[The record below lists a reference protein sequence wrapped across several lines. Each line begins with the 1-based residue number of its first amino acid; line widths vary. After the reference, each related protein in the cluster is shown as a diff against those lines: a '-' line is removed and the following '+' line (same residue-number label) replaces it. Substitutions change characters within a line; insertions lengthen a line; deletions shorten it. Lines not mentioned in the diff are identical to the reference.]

1 MKPPAQKQIE
11 TCPLRMRGLS
21 SSARNMN
28 IVGQSPWKGLSP
40 LQGRN
45 VCRLATIVDAAA
57 VMAQLINR
65 DTCVGVCVCVGIF
78 WWVLLGK
85 RIWLCL
91 LLFHCWQTWTTKFCI
106 LAVWWRFDTSATAL
120 TIITANKSLTKGSYI
135 TFAAL
140 DCIERIRNVTSTVR

>member
-11 TCPLRMRGLS
+11 TCLLRMRGLS

-65 DTCVGVCVCVGIF
+65 DTCVGVCVWEYSDGFYWENGFDFVSFCSIVGRRELQSF
-78 WWVLLGK
+78 VYWRCDGALK
-85 RIWLCL
+85 RLQR
-91 LLFHCWQTWTTKFCI
+91 H
-106 LAVWWRFDTSATAL
+106 
-120 TIITANKSLTKGSYI
+120 
-135 TFAAL
+135 
-140 DCIERIRNVTSTVR
+140 